1 MGEIVG
7 KHSAIMGAALIL
19 GIGLASLPEPAS
31 AGPIDDAV
39 AAAMADVEQ
48 GRCQEA
54 YRRLAAIE
62 GLESRALL
70 LSGQCRIRTGLYP
83 EALNDLDRVR
93 GDRSLTSEQVGDV
106 ELYRGVALYH
116 LERYTEAAAALDNAD
131 GLTREDAQLA
141 LYRGLLALRE
151 GDNDRAAPALETAAR
166 LSPRV
171 TEPVASYYAGLAWQG
186 ASERTKAREAFQRV
200 VDLDGDGPWGQE
212 AKKLLESTE
221 LFPFYAR
228 ASVGFEYDSNVLLR
242 GDNITQSSFG
252 TRLTRAGEKSWRG
265 VWEADAGVQLFS
277 AGDWS
282 GGLNGSYYGDAH
294 DDVDELDTHYPTVGG
309 YLARR
314 FGPNTVVQALYQ
326 FGHAWVDEDP
336 YLRAH
341 FGELSLA
348 HTWEEAG
355 TTIFAL
361 NALENDLRFNP
372 LDVPD
377 ATGAPPGTCPPGI
390 NSGCSPAG
398 VNEVRERNRDGVGV
412 GGAVEHRVLIPVAK
426 DLENVF
432 EQVELGGAYRFLYY
446 DSEGDEWEHFSHVF
460 STGIEIELPLEF
472 SVASRLSYEYR
483 DFQNPSTFPDSET
496 IGQPYTLSSS
506 DRQEHEFVFEGELE
520 KDITEYFSVSARY
533 SYLNNDSN
541 RDAYDY
547 DRHIVGGFVNFR
559 FD

>member
-1 MGEIVG
+1 MGENLR
-7 KHSAIMGAALIL
+7 KYSAIMGAALIF
-19 GIGLASLPEPAS
+19 GIGAASLPVVAT

-39 AAAMADVEQ
+39 AAAMKDVEQ
-48 GRCQEA
+48 GRCEQA

-62 GLESRALL
+62 GLESRARL
-70 LSGQCRIRTGLYP
+70 LSGQCRIRAGLYP
-83 EALNDLDRVR
+83 EALDDLDRAR
-93 GDRSLTSEQVGDV
+93 GDDSLTPAQVGDV

-116 LERYTEAAAALDNAD
+116 LERYTEASAAFDNAD

-141 LYRGLLALRE
+141 LYRGLIALRE

-166 LSPRV
+166 LSPRM

-200 VDLDGDGPWGQE
+200 IDIDGDGPWGQE
-212 AKKLLESTE
+212 ARKLLGSTE

-228 ASVGFEYDSNVLLR
+228 LSAGVEYDSNVLLR
-242 GDNITQSSFG
+242 GDNVTEAPVG
-252 TRLTRAGEKSWRG
+252 TRLTQAGERSWRG
-265 VWEADAGVQLFS
+265 VWEAEAGVELFRAS
-277 AGDWS
+277 DWS
-282 GGLNGSYYGDAH
+282 GGITGSYFGNAH
-294 DDVDELDTHYPTVGG
+294 TDVDELDTHYPTVGG

-314 FGPNTVVQALYQ
+314 LGPNTVAQALYQ
-326 FGHAWVDEDP
+326 FGHAWVNEDP
-336 YLRAH
+336 YLRSH

-348 HTWEEAG
+348 HTWERAG

-361 NALENDLRFNP
+361 NVLENDLRFNP

-377 ATGAPPGTCPPGI
+377 AIGGTCPPGTTI
-390 NSGCSPAG
+390 GCSPPG
-398 VNEVRERNRDGVGV
+398 VDEVEERNRDGLGY
-412 GGAVEHRVLIPVAK
+412 GGAIEHRVLVPVPGAI
-426 DLENVF
+426 DRVF

-446 DSEGDEWEHFSHVF
+446 DSEGQEWEHFSHIF
-460 STGIEIELPLEF
+460 STGIEIELPLDF

-496 IGQPYTLSSS
+496 VGLPYTLSNS
-506 DRQEHEFVFEGELE
+506 DRQEHEVTFEGELE
-520 KDITEYFSVSARY
+520 KDITANFSVSARY
-533 SYLNNDSN
+533 SYLNNESN
-541 RDAYDY
+541 RDVYDY